1 MSSESE
7 FDLNDNAEYRDKY
20 LFSMDV
26 NQNQYRDLRVLTIAE
41 EVVVLDEYDLCCL
54 FGRWQTVK
62 NVLRGE

>member
-54 FGRWQTVK
+54 FGR
-62 NVLRGE
+62 